1 MSRGPDA
8 AALLERALVAA
19 AAAAGCAVA
28 MPKWELQRWASAT
41 FVGARHLLTLAGTRS
56 AQLDAWLAALPEAEF
71 ALRGHLVAD
80 LQVLRVSRDGDA
92 VSAQLEILT
101 VEER

>member
-8 AALLERALVAA
+8 ATLLGRALVAA
-19 AAAAGCAVA
+19 SECAGCPVSLAEA
-28 MPKWELQRWASAT
+28 DWTRWASAT
-41 FVGARHLLTLAGTRS
+41 FVGARHNVVLVGTHS
-56 AQLDAWLAALPEAEF
+56 PALDAWLAALPEAEF

-80 LQVLRVSRDGDA
+80 LKLVRVRRAGA
-92 VSAQLEILT
+92 ALTAEIEVLT